1 MMKSL
6 SRVIGRMVMSASLL
20 LSTAMVWAQAPP
32 AGDNTKA
39 NEKDQSSSLP
49 TADQQKNTRSDREL
63 TQQIRRSIV
72 QDSSLS
78 SYAHNVK
85 IIARNGRVTLRGPVR
100 SEDERQAIET
110 KASEVAGRD
119 NVVNDLTVVPSK

>member
-1 MMKSL
+1 MKSL
-6 SRVIGRMVMSASLL
+6 PRVIGRMIMSASLL
-20 LSTAMVWAQAPP
+20 LGTAMVWAQAPP

-39 NEKDQSSSLP
+39 NEQDQSNLP

-100 SEDERQAIET
+100 SEDEKQVIEA
-110 KASEVAGRD
+110 KASEVAGSD